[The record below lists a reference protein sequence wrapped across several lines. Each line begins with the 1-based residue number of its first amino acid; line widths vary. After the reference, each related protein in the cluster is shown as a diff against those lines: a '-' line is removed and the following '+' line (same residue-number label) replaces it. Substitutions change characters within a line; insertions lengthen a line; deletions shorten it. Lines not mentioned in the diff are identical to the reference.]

1 MNCLKRSFTSDLMK
15 YAEAAKNRRTMDFG
29 IPLEWLNVSWW
40 LALFAKPPTYP
51 I

>member
-1 MNCLKRSFTSDLMK
+1 MNCLKRSFISDEICSK
-15 YAEAAKNRRTMDFG
+15 ERKDYG

>member
-15 YAEAAKNRRTMDFG
+15 YAAKNGRTMDYG

-40 LALFAKPPTYP
+40 LALFTKPPTYP